1 MQRSAGWS
9 RCACS
14 TLPVRVCRVRLA
26 QFQWRG
32 PHGRR
37 KARVA
42 REQGN
47 GRIVRSRS
55 LHLVK
60 WQSKWRS
67 RSLKEPVC
75 SIFPCKPA
83 ATMHGIRERFV
94 ARALA
99 RNVAQ
104 VRASGAQGPS
114 QARYQRR
121 KRRTAC
127 AREERKRPRRTW
139 RGGVARTARRPL
151 NEIEGAHQ
159 RIKYGSVQ
167 VCKCKNSYHF
177 LITSDSYPRLARETT
192 TVVRAKGPHPAGPPR
207 AHSRQHTASIQ
218 CAQWFSSLFLHGGHA
233 GSTWS
238 SPVISTSGTLFG
250 NETGP

>member
-159 RIKYGSVQ
+159 RIKYAGSVQ
-167 VCKCKNSYHF
+167 GVQVQK
-177 LITSDSYPRLARETT
+177 
-192 TVVRAKGPHPAGPPR
+192 
-207 AHSRQHTASIQ
+207 
-218 CAQWFSSLFLHGGHA
+218 
-233 GSTWS
+233 
-238 SPVISTSGTLFG
+238 
-250 NETGP
+250 

>member
-94 ARALA
+94 ARA
-99 RNVAQ
+99 RQ
-104 VRASGAQGPS
+104 KCGASQSKRSPRSIASSVPE
-114 QARYQRR
+114 AEKAHRMCARR
-121 KRRTAC
+121 KEATAPDVARRS
-127 AREERKRPRRTW
+127 
-139 RGGVARTARRPL
+139 ARTARRPL
-151 NEIEGAHQ
+151 NEVEGAHQ

-167 VCKCKNSYHF
+167 GVQVQK
-177 LITSDSYPRLARETT
+177 
-192 TVVRAKGPHPAGPPR
+192 
-207 AHSRQHTASIQ
+207 
-218 CAQWFSSLFLHGGHA
+218 
-233 GSTWS
+233 
-238 SPVISTSGTLFG
+238 
-250 NETGP
+250 